1 MATRKPIESLA
12 ASLNKTFA
20 PALVALVQEIVRPFP
35 DFGRIA
41 QFIKSDPVLTTNI
54 LALVNSPFYSLN
66 QKVLDL
72 KRAAVILGTQ
82 ELLKITLSVS
92 LYQSISDSTK
102 CTRKNFH
109 TWRET
114 IWSALAAQCLAERLC
129 PGKADL
135 AYLSAL
141 LMDISRLMQACLPDD
156 QDHAAVSMEL
166 LSLWELPEDVLEA
179 IALHHDMDSLREHSP
194 FQQCVILGAYWAKL
208 EVESDADPLEL
219 LRFKHL
225 LQDVTHDVPGPDAGY
240 ELLRESILRRFSA
253 LTDLLN
259 LSDRE
264 ADLHLLSQSM
274 ETIQRLF
281 FMSLDLSQATGG
293 VQALANIFQKHL
305 FHQWNLRTWELGL
318 AWPQEQGWSLF
329 RCHQGSAVSE
339 VQTFVPCNE
348 LAWTFKGL
356 SIPMRVGPATWAEL
370 RIHQKE
376 LPHEA
381 VVQLGHYAHFAA
393 LALERYMQRTAVLEE
408 KAGMLD
414 GLPVGVARLNDS
426 GEVVAANPSLLRLLR
441 TKSIH
446 GRDIAPALQ
455 TIGLLNSET
464 AWHEFVRDENTR
476 SISSLNCPGSMSQ
489 DIKTP
494 CLYFTAHKF
503 PDAQRPGILLLLEDI
518 QDIAGLQLSMHKQR
532 NFLKGLVNAM
542 RDVILTVNARG
553 IITFTSKLLP
563 AELVGRNL
571 FSITT
576 PAGAFAGV
584 WDEHLLETMSDPQ
597 EAVLFIEGG
606 PAMPL
611 ELIFSPL
618 PAVPD
623 EPADYLVVGRDL
635 TTIRRL
641 EEKLRQQAMLDDL
654 TGLFNQRY
662 FHEILRREIS
672 RALRNRHA
680 LSLMFCDMD
689 RFKVINDTKG
699 HQAGDEVLRNIGK
712 IFRDTCRKGAD
723 FPVRYGGDEFVIL
736 ATESS
741 TEQLAHLADRV
752 KKSVAE
758 TFVSEISLS
767 IGISE
772 YQAGESAES
781 FLSRADRASY
791 SAKQSGGNTIV
802 VADNSASMPANS

>member
-1 MATRKPIESLA
+1 MATTNSIESLA

-20 PALVALVQEIVRPFP
+20 PALVALVREIACPFP
-35 DFGRIA
+35 DFNRIA

-54 LALVNSPFYSLN
+54 LALVNSPFYALN

-72 KRAAVILGTQ
+72 KRAAVILGTL

-92 LYQSISDSTK
+92 LYQSIFLSTK
-102 CTRKNFH
+102 CKQQNFH
-109 TWRET
+109 TWRKT
-114 IWSALAAQCLAERLC
+114 IWSALVAQCLAERLC
-129 PGKADL
+129 PEKADI

-141 LMDISRLMQACLPDD
+141 LMNISRLLQARLPNDR
-156 QDHAAVSMEL
+156 DHAALSVEL
-166 LSLWELPEDVLEA
+166 LRQWDLPEEILEA
-179 IALHHDMDSLREHSP
+179 ISRHHDMDSLKEHSA
-194 FQQCVILGAYWAKL
+194 FQQCVILGSQWSDL
-208 EVESDADPLEL
+208 EMERETDPLEL

-225 LQDVTHDVPGPDAGY
+225 LQGVLHDAPGHDSGF
-240 ELLRESILRRFSA
+240 EQLRESILRRFKA
-253 LTDLLN
+253 LTELLN
-259 LSDRE
+259 LSDQE
-264 ADLHLLSQSM
+264 ADLHLHSQSM
-274 ETIQRLF
+274 ETTQRLF
-281 FMSLDLSQATGG
+281 FLSLDLSQSTGG
-293 VQALANIFQKHL
+293 VQTLARIFQKHL
-305 FHQWNLRTWELGL
+305 FHQWNLQNWELGL
-318 AWPQEQGWSLF
+318 AWPQGQGWTLF
-329 RCHQGSAVSE
+329 RRHQGSTVSE
-339 VQTFVPCNE
+339 VQTFVPFHE

-356 SIPMRVGPATWAEL
+356 GIPMQVGPATWGEL
-370 RIHQKE
+370 RIHQKD
-376 LPHEA
+376 LPHETL
-381 VVQLGHYAHFAA
+381 VQLRQYAIFAA

-414 GLPVGVARLNDS
+414 GLPVGVARLNES

-446 GRDIAPALQ
+446 GRDISSVLRA
-455 TIGLLNSET
+455 IGLLNSET
-464 AWHEFVRDENTR
+464 AWPEFIRDESTR
-476 SISSLNCPGSMSQ
+476 SISSLNCPASMTP
-489 DIKTP
+489 DINTP

-503 PDAQRPGILLLLEDI
+503 SDAQRPGILLLLEDI

-542 RDVILTVNARG
+542 RDVILTVTPSG

-576 PAGAFAGV
+576 PAGAFAEV
-584 WDEHLLETMSDPQ
+584 WDEHLLQTMSDPQ

-606 PAMPL
+606 PAIPL

-618 PAVPD
+618 PALPG

-680 LSLMFCDMD
+680 LSLIFCDMD
-689 RFKVINDTKG
+689 RFKLINDTKG
-699 HQAGDEVLRNIGK
+699 HQAGDEVLRNVGK

-723 FPVRYGGDEFVIL
+723 FPARYGGDEFVIL

-741 TEQLAHLADRV
+741 AEQLAHLADRIN
-752 KKSVAE
+752 KSVAE
-758 TFVSEISLS
+758 TFASEISFS

-772 YQAGESAES
+772 YLAGESAES

-791 SAKQSGGNTIV
+791 SAKRSGGNTIV
-802 VADNSASMPANS
+802 VTEKPETLAAP